1 MNIYCCLIFFSEE
14 ESEDE
19 IRVEELGSDEE
30 DDEDDDEEEAV
41 DEAFIAV
48 RLCTYLDT
56 PTILRWNF
64 LSPSTLFCGRK
75 SVLWW
80 IQYLIIF
87 RQYIVDLLLRPLK
100 TIFFFHYTLHFRPD
114 LFFAQLFLSKSRV
127 YQLICNSSSVFILL

>member
-1 MNIYCCLIFFSEE
+1 MVSRIEGGEESAASAYQKLLAGVNDDDGKSIVSYLRTLWPATLLSFHYHTWTMNIYCCLIFFSEE

-56 PTILRWNF
+56 PTILR
-64 LSPSTLFCGRK
+64 
-75 SVLWW
+75 
-80 IQYLIIF
+80 
-87 RQYIVDLLLRPLK
+87 
-100 TIFFFHYTLHFRPD
+100 
-114 LFFAQLFLSKSRV
+114 
-127 YQLICNSSSVFILL
+127 